1 VSGALATCSF
11 FFQISRIFKE
21 PYNDRISRPWIL
33 IFKFKEFEVHA
44 ISLGKVQKW
53 LMSPSSSSEGIQ
65 VGICFLVAKE
75 IGATMPHTVTQV
87 PNIYWLYSQHI
98 VIILLKRWKF
108 CDVLYLVAA
117 KDIQLSGGFHWYSNI
132 SRDYT
137 TIGPHNHVTD
147 LVRSNSSKI
156 GSAILTA
163 SNAAHSLRQGAV
175 MPWDGTTMSLQ
186 SGIKVETLPLNKRC
200 LFKCNLSYFTLFRF
214 QPPSIFRCFYHVTA
228 LTKPVSTLT
237 GEWGWLVAKGVSSI
251 KGCMDLCL
259 KVSHF

>member
-1 VSGALATCSF
+1 MADVTL
-11 FFQISRIFKE
+11 
-21 PYNDRISRPWIL
+21 
-33 IFKFKEFEVHA
+33 FKFWRNTSWHMLPGGEGNWGHNATHYHSGSEYLL
-44 ISLGKVQKW
+44 IVQ
-53 LMSPSSSSEGIQ
+53 P
-65 VGICFLVAKE
+65 A
-75 IGATMPHTVTQV
+75 
-87 PNIYWLYSQHI
+87 YSN

-117 KDIQLSGGFHWYSNI
+117 KDIQLSGGFHWSSNI